1 MVPVHFTNKTAC
13 LAAATGF
20 LLSLTAAWAGSVG
33 TTTADILKINQGAK
47 PAAMGGAYT
56 AMGDDAYSINYN
68 PAGLAQIRAS
78 QAVVL
83 HLESLADIAYEYLT
97 FATEWGGGNVL
108 AANLTYRHS
117 PPIDNQNGNPPVT
130 ADDVLGC
137 FSFAKKFADNLR
149 VGATLKYLQSTLANI
164 SASTVALDV
173 GVQLDKLPFG
183 CRAGL
188 AVQNLSPGMSF
199 DPAEPSEALPMF
211 IRGGLGTR
219 QMIFN
224 REVNIGAEVFKPSD
238 QGIKVGA
245 GAEVWLFPELFAIR
259 GGYKFDW
266 AEDKELHNVFQNYCL
281 GGTLTRRLDDNDFSV
296 DFAYNPADFTSTTQD
311 TFFFALNVKFN
322 QFRIF

>member
-1 MVPVHFTNKTAC
+1 MTRIHSAGKIARFSVV
-13 LAAATGF
+13 TGF
-20 LLSLTAAWAGSVG
+20 FMSLTVAWAGVG

-78 QAVVL
+78 QAIVL
-83 HLESLADIAYEYLT
+83 HLESLADISYEYLT

-108 AANLTYRHS
+108 AANITYRHS
-117 PPIDNQNGNPPVT
+117 PPIDNGNGNPAVT
-130 ADDVLGC
+130 ADDVLKSL
-137 FSFAKKFADNLR
+137 SFAKKFADNLR
-149 VGATLKYLQSTLANI
+149 VGATIKLLNSTLANI
-164 SASTVALDV
+164 SSSAVALDL

-183 CRAGL
+183 LRAGL
-188 AVQNLSPGMSF
+188 AVLNLSPGMSF
-199 DPAEPSEALPMF
+199 DPAEPSESLPMF
-211 IRGGLGTR
+211 IRGGLGTH
-219 QMIFN
+219 QMFFN
-224 REVNIGAEVFKPSD
+224 REVNLGVEVFKPSD

-245 GAEVWLFPELFAIR
+245 GGEIWLFPELFAIR

-266 AEDKELHNVFQNYCL
+266 ADDKELHNVFQNYCL
-281 GGTLTRRLDDNDFSV
+281 GGTLTRRFDDNDFSV